1 MGKSCVVHT
10 RVRGRVY
17 FACPLGICSVFVCTS
32 QVRSASAA
40 YRARLRQMELLGA
53 ALDALWGGAPIAK
66 PCKPDEHEARFVE
79 ELQAALASTTEG
91 QSSSRDDLV

>member
-1 MGKSCVVHT
+1 
-10 RVRGRVY
+10 
-17 FACPLGICSVFVCTS
+17 
-32 QVRSASAA
+32 
-40 YRARLRQMELLGA
+40 MELLGA